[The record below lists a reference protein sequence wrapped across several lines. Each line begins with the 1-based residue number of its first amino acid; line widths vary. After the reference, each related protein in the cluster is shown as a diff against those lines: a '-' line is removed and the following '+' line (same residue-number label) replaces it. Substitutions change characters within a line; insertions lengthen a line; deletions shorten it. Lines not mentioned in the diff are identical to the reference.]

1 MTFVS
6 IRDMR
11 TRPGEVWQQLQQ
23 EGDLIVTSSGRPFA
37 LMISAEGEDVEELL
51 LALRR
56 ARAQLAVSRMRKQA
70 SSAGL
75 EHLLLDEINA
85 EIRQAR
91 AKRPELKLNLPDPT
105 DTVFVEVAAAAEAPL
120 VTGNGRHFP
129 PDGCAGIVILRAGV
143 DVRVPQPRHAPHG

>member
-11 TRPGEVWQQLQQ
+11 TRPGEVWQQLQD

-37 LMISAEGEDVEELL
+37 LMIAAEGEDLEALL

-56 ARAQLAVSRMRKQA
+56 ARAQLAVSKMRRQVGE
-70 SSAGL
+70 AGL
-75 EHLLLDEINA
+75 DRMAMDDIDA

-91 AKRPELKLNLPDPT
+91 SERTE
-105 DTVFVEVAAAAEAPL
+105 
-120 VTGNGRHFP
+120 
-129 PDGCAGIVILRAGV
+129 
-143 DVRVPQPRHAPHG
+143 

>member
-1 MTFVS
+1 MTFIS

-11 TRPGEVWQQLQQ
+11 TRPGEVWQQLQE
-23 EGDLIVTSSGRPFA
+23 EGDLIITSSGRPFA

-75 EHLLLDEINA
+75 EHMSLDQINA

-91 AKRPELKLNLPDPT
+91 AERGE
-105 DTVFVEVAAAAEAPL
+105 
-120 VTGNGRHFP
+120 
-129 PDGCAGIVILRAGV
+129 
-143 DVRVPQPRHAPHG
+143 

>member
-11 TRPGEVWQQLQQ
+11 TRPGEVWQQLQD

-37 LMISAEGEDVEELL
+37 LMIAAEGEDVEALL

-56 ARAQLAVSRMRKQA
+56 ARAQLAVSKMRRQA
-70 SSAGL
+70 GEAGL
-75 EHLLLDEINA
+75 DRMAIDEIDA

-91 AKRPELKLNLPDPT
+91 SERTA
-105 DTVFVEVAAAAEAPL
+105 
-120 VTGNGRHFP
+120 
-129 PDGCAGIVILRAGV
+129 
-143 DVRVPQPRHAPHG
+143 

>member
-11 TRPGEVWQQLQQ
+11 TRPGEVWQQLQD

-37 LMISAEGEDVEELL
+37 LMISAEGEDVEALL

-56 ARAQLAVSRMRKQA
+56 ARAQLAVSKMRRQA
-70 SSAGL
+70 GEAGL
-75 EHLLLDEINA
+75 DRMTMDDIDA

-91 AKRPELKLNLPDPT
+91 SERDE
-105 DTVFVEVAAAAEAPL
+105 
-120 VTGNGRHFP
+120 
-129 PDGCAGIVILRAGV
+129 
-143 DVRVPQPRHAPHG
+143 

>member
-11 TRPGEVWQQLQQ
+11 TRPGEVWQQLQD

-37 LMISAEGEDVEELL
+37 LMIAAEGEDVEALL

-56 ARAQLAVSRMRKQA
+56 ARAHLAVSKMRKQA
-70 SSAGL
+70 GESGL
-75 EHLLLDEINA
+75 DRMTMDDINA

-91 AKRPELKLNLPDPT
+91 SERDE
-105 DTVFVEVAAAAEAPL
+105 
-120 VTGNGRHFP
+120 
-129 PDGCAGIVILRAGV
+129 
-143 DVRVPQPRHAPHG
+143 